1 IRFNCTYPKYLSVK
15 KLCNRTLYLKDFES
29 MEHFREELE
38 NYIYYYNN
46 KRIKA
51 KLKGLPPVKYR
62 IQSLLAV

>member
-1 IRFNCTYPKYLSVK
+1 
-15 KLCNRTLYLKDFES
+15 
-29 MEHFREELE
+29 HFREELE

-62 IQSLLAV
+62 IQSLLAA

>member
-1 IRFNCTYPKYLSVK
+1 MKRIASCKIQNSILISCLNICLTFRVQFK
-15 KLCNRTLYLKDFES
+15 
-29 MEHFREELE
+29 HFREELE

-62 IQSLLAV
+62 IQSLLAA

>member
-1 IRFNCTYPKYLSVK
+1 
-15 KLCNRTLYLKDFES
+15 

-62 IQSLLAV
+62 IQSLLVAKYVSNFSGAVHFVEKVRAVLG